1 MRNSFQKGSRA
12 NLVEFKIPEIMNRVS
27 AYNPSVDLYLPKD
40 AGIAKC
46 TSIVKIPQRD

>member
-1 MRNSFQKGSRA
+1 MRTSFQKGSRA
-12 NLVEFKIPEIMNRVS
+12 NLVKFIIPEIMNRVS
-27 AYNPSVDLYLPKD
+27 AYNPSVVLNLPKG